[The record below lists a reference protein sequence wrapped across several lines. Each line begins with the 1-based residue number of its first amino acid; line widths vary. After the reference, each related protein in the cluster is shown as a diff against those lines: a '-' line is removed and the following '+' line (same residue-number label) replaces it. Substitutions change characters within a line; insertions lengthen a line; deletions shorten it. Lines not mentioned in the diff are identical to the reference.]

1 MQKLIISMDIYLLEI
16 VFEQKVR
23 FESDVQHLPSSKKK
37 DFLWA
42 FVSSI

>member
-1 MQKLIISMDIYLLEI
+1 MQKLIISMDIYFLEI

-37 DFLWA
+37 GF
-42 FVSSI
+42 FVGFCE